1 MKKISVIVPVYNV
14 EEYISDC
21 LESIEKQTI
30 DKNKMEIIII
40 NDGSKDD
47 SLKIVK
53 KYIKRNPD
61 WKLID
66 RENRGLS
73 RSRNEGLDIMTGD
86 YVTFF
91 DSDDILEKDALL
103 SMYNEVVKNNIDI
116 GIFKTRAFN
125 STSIIDDRYNDKF
138 QKLNKFNTLN
148 NNLILAT
155 FIRSVAIV
163 YSKKVIED
171 IRFIPNVV
179 HEDNYFCIKA
189 YNKAKQIYVSDSY
202 VYKIRIREG
211 NNPSIMQNMSID
223 SYKDMLI
230 NILTADLEIKN
241 KRLIKIHGN
250 QLISYINNN
259 LKYSN
264 YYEGYLLLKDY
275 LYQMNKN
282 KIINVFNYYYLKTY
296 FFLKSLKKINKYLL
310 KQKIKLTYLSILT
323 IISPKLNTKV
333 FYEKRMGKKL
343 DLDNPKDLNEKIQ
356 WLKLYKLY
364 PNKLITKC
372 ADKVEVREYVKEKGC
387 EELLTHIINIYNSA
401 NDIDF
406 SSLPNKYVLK
416 WNFGSG
422 YNIVC
427 TDKSKLNTRVTK
439 KLLEKWG
446 KSKFH
451 LYNAEMHYKD
461 IDKKIICEEFI
472 ESENKVP
479 DDYKFYCYGGKAEYV
494 MICSGREKGKP
505 KFYFFDRNWQFYSFD
520 KKSKLTRSKNNKAIW
535 ITKDNHEIIKPQ
547 NLELMFDYADKLS
560 KDFDFVR
567 VDLYNALD
575 KIYFGEL
582 TFTPS
587 AGMDSDCTEE
597 GLIEL
602 GKKIKIKK

>member
-40 NDGSKDD
+40 NDGSKDN

-211 NNPSIMQNMSID
+211 NNPSIMQNMSIA

-282 KIINVFNYYYLKTY
+282 NIINVFDYYYLKTY

-323 IISPKLNTKV
+323 LISPKLNTKV

-387 EELLTHIINIYNSA
+387 EELLTRIIDIYNSA

-472 ESENKVP
+472 ESEKKVP

-505 KFYFFDRNWQFYSFD
+505 EFYFFDRNWQFYPFD
-520 KKSKLTRSKNNKAIW
+520 KKSRLTRSKNNKAIW
-535 ITKDNHEIIKPQ
+535 ITKDNHEIIKPK